1 LAGLKRTPDIDRLRH
16 RQRGGVIV
24 FVESEDDYQI
34 FAERWFFGV
43 GEKLTFEPA
52 DRDTPERGGG
62 GCGVVCSLVDKAIV
76 DGICAF
82 GIIDRDSLMNNNLWE
97 IWWEENDE
105 RFLEYRPFGDRIR
118 VLLRWELENYLLDP
132 EAMETVIADKRLC
145 AVRSAETCACDCLKY
160 ADELKN
166 LATTNIILQCTGS
179 KINPG
184 FGTNPRQTGSELH
197 NKLITHLTNKSVPKP
212 KEVMAEKRAFVDRFD
227 QSDAEP
233 LKRWER
239 LTRMIDGKSA
249 LKYLGS
255 RLGVDIDQHRG
266 ALARRIWEQN
276 RIPEDIQGY
285 VDEFLGYQQP

>member
-1 LAGLKRTPDIDRLRH
+1 MAGFKRTPDIGRIRL
-16 RQRGGVIV
+16 RQRGGVVV

-34 FAERWFFGV
+34 FAKRWFFDLGARI
-43 GEKLTFEPA
+43 TFEPA

-62 GCGVVCSLVDKAIV
+62 GSGVVCSLVDKAIA

-82 GIIDRDSLMNNNLWE
+82 GIVDRDSLMSNDLWE
-97 IWWEENDE
+97 LWWEKDDTS
-105 RFLEYRPFGDRIR
+105 FLASRPLGDRIR
-118 VLLRWELENYLLDP
+118 ILLRWELENYLLD
-132 EAMETVIADKRLC
+132 AVVMEIEIADERFC
-145 AVRSAETCACDCLKY
+145 STRSAETCARDCLKY

-166 LATTNIILQCTGS
+166 LAAANIILQRTGG

-184 FGTNPRQTGSELH
+184 FGTNPRHADSELH
-197 NKLITHLTNKSVPKP
+197 NELITHLTKKSVPKP
-212 KEVMAEKRAFVDRFD
+212 KEVLIEERVLVDHFD
-227 QSDAEP
+227 LPDAEP

-255 RLGVDIDQHRG
+255 MFGVALDQRRG

-276 RIPEDIQGY
+276 RIPEDVQGY
-285 VDEFLGYQQP
+285 IDEFLQASIY